1 MSSFERRIKK
11 FAAFLIIAVAF
22 LAASSSAGDRYSATG
37 LVLQVDRTKQIVVV
51 SCESIPN
58 VMDAM
63 VMSFPVRDVKSLEGL
78 KPGMKIDFTIAT
90 AKEFSYAEGIHIRAF
105 QSLENDPS
113 EANRLSILENMLSD
127 TGRTKDALTVGQAVP
142 DFKLVD
148 QDQQQVALS
157 DFAGKV
163 VAVTFVYVRCPLPNY
178 CFRLSSNFAQLQKR
192 FKNQIGRNL
201 VLLTII
207 IDPVHDQPQ
216 SVKEYARIWNAD
228 PKAWHFLTGSPAAIQ
243 QICARFDMKY
253 YPDEALL
260 VHSFHTVVID
270 RHARLASNIEG
281 NDFTARQ
288 LGDLVETVMADSPY
302 GLPPP

>member
-1 MSSFERRIKK
+1 MSSFERRLKK
-11 FAAFLIIAVAF
+11 FGSFLVIAVAM
-22 LAASSSAGDRYSATG
+22 LATSSSAGDRYAAAG
-37 LVLQVDRTKQIVVV
+37 LVLQVDRTKQILVV

-90 AKEFSYAEGIHIRAF
+90 EKEFSYAEDIHIRAF

-113 EANRLSILENMLSD
+113 EANRLSILENMLSH
-127 TGRTKDALTVGQAVP
+127 TGRTKDALNVGEAVP
-142 DFKLVD
+142 DFRLVD
-148 QDQQQVALS
+148 QNQQPAALS

-178 CFRLSSNFAQLQKR
+178 CFRLSSNFARLQKR
-192 FKNQIGRNL
+192 FKSEIGRDL

-207 IDPVHDQPQ
+207 IDPLHDQPQ
-216 SVKEYARIWNAD
+216 SVKDYARIWSAD
-228 PKAWHFLTGSPAAIQ
+228 QKGWHFLTGSPAEIQ
-243 QICARFDMKY
+243 QICARFDIKY

-270 RHARLASNIEG
+270 RRARLVSNIEG
-281 NDFTARQ
+281 NDFTAKQ
-288 LGDLVETVMADSPY
+288 LGDLVETVMA
-302 GLPPP
+302 

>member
-1 MSSFERRIKK
+1 MSSFERRMKK
-11 FAAFLIIAVAF
+11 FVSLLLLVAAML
-22 LAASSSAGDRYSATG
+22 LGTSSRAGERYAATG
-37 LVLQVDRTKQIVVV
+37 LVLQVDNTRHTVVV

-63 VMSFPVRDVKSLEGL
+63 VMSFPVHDAKSLQGL
-78 KPGMKIDFTIAT
+78 KPGMTIDFTIAT
-90 AKEFSYAEGIHIRAF
+90 EKDASYAEEIHIRAF
-105 QSLENDPS
+105 QILENDPS
-113 EANRLSILENMLSD
+113 EANRLTILENMLSD
-127 TGRTKDALTVGQAVP
+127 AGRTKDALTVGQAVP
-142 DFKLVD
+142 DFRLVD
-148 QDQQQVALS
+148 QNQQPAALS

-178 CFRLSSNFAQLQKR
+178 CFRLSSNFARLQKR
-192 FKNQIGRNL
+192 FKSEIGRDL

-216 SVKEYARIWNAD
+216 SVKDYARIWSAD
-228 PKAWHFLTGSPAAIQ
+228 PKGWHFLTGSPAEIQ

-270 RHARLASNIEG
+270 RRARLVSNIEG
-281 NDFTARQ
+281 NDFTAKQ
-288 LGDLVETVMADSPY
+288 LGDLVETVMADSR
-302 GLPPP
+302 

>member
-1 MSSFERRIKK
+1 MNSFERRMKN
-11 FAAFLIIAVAF
+11 FVSFLVIAVAM
-22 LAASSSAGDRYSATG
+22 LATPGRAGERYAATG

-63 VMSFPVRDVKSLEGL
+63 VMSFPVHDPKSLEGL

-90 AKEFSYAEGIHIRAF
+90 DKESSYAENIHVRPF
-105 QSLENDPS
+105 ESMENDPS

-127 TGRTKDALTVGQAVP
+127 TGRNKDALTIGQAVP
-142 DFKLVD
+142 DFKLTD
-148 QDQQQVALS
+148 QNQQQVALS

-163 VAVTFVYVRCPLPNY
+163 VAITFVYVRCPLPNY
-178 CFRLSSNFAQLQKR
+178 CFRLSNNFARLQKR
-192 FKNQIGRNL
+192 FKSEIGRNL

-216 SVKEYARIWNAD
+216 SVKDYARIWNAD
-228 PKAWHFLTGSPAAIQ
+228 PKGWHFLTGEPAEIQ
-243 QICARFDMKY
+243 QICARFDMRY

-281 NDFTARQ
+281 NDFTAKQ
-288 LGDLVETVMADSPY
+288 LGDLVETEMADSR
-302 GLPPP
+302 

>member
-1 MSSFERRIKK
+1 
-11 FAAFLIIAVAF
+11 
-22 LAASSSAGDRYSATG
+22 
-37 LVLQVDRTKQIVVV
+37 
-51 SCESIPN
+51 
-58 VMDAM
+58 
-63 VMSFPVRDVKSLEGL
+63 
-78 KPGMKIDFTIAT
+78 
-90 AKEFSYAEGIHIRAF
+90 
-105 QSLENDPS
+105 
-113 EANRLSILENMLSD
+113 MLSD

-178 CFRLSSNFAQLQKR
+178 CFRLSSNFARLQKR

-216 SVKEYARIWNAD
+216 SVKDYARIWNAD

-270 RHARLASNIEG
+270 RHVPISQQHRRKRFHRKATGRPGG
-281 NDFTARQ
+281 N
-288 LGDLVETVMADSPY
+288 GD
-302 GLPPP
+302 G